1 MQLRIPFFFAKYV
14 GFIIHE
20 TFIDVTLESDAQA
33 LNEVVV
39 VGYGTVTHRPY
50 PRSRK

>member
-39 VGYGTVTHRPY
+39 VVMVRY
-50 PRSRK
+50 